1 MAKSQKVFNIGDL
14 VRWKALVK
22 SPKPTGGVRN
32 VEALGIIRKLIG
44 RDSLELKVVSTNNDC
59 ADYLN
64 ALKELGV
71 WDRLPV
77 HVAECEVMA

>member
-22 SPKPTGGVRN
+22 SPKPTESVRN

-44 RDSLELKVVSTNNDC
+44 SYTLELKVVSTNNDC
-59 ADYLN
+59 TEYLN
-64 ALKELGV
+64 ALRDLSV
-71 WDRLPV
+71 WERLPV
-77 HVAECEVMA
+77 HAAECEVMA